1 MDGQKCIFI
10 FFLIFTDD
18 KSGGHANRQ
27 TYIPFYYYIR
37 YENLNKPAV
46 GNGIN
51 AGYPLLRSDAQT
63 PSFFKLDIK

>member
-1 MDGQKCIFI
+1 M
-10 FFLIFTDD
+10 T